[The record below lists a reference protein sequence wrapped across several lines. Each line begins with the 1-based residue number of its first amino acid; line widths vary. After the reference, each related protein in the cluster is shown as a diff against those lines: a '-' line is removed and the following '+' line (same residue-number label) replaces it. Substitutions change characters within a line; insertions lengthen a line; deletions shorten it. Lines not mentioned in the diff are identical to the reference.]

1 MRVNAPK
8 CFIHI
13 FTYIYILI
21 SLQLNLLSSCTSVIY
36 THNWSLEQRQQETDS
51 ALLERESR
59 SLAERKLSVL
69 MIYLELAFARI
80 PINESHLE
88 KQIQER

>member
-21 SLQLNLLSSCTSVIY
+21 SLQLNLLSSLHLLFVLTIGRSSSV
-36 THNWSLEQRQQETDS
+36 NKNGFRV
-51 ALLERESR
+51 AR
-59 SLAERKLSVL
+59 
-69 MIYLELAFARI
+69 ARI
-80 PINESHLE
+80 SIARGAKIIRLDDLPRIAVRARTN
-88 KQIQER
+88 